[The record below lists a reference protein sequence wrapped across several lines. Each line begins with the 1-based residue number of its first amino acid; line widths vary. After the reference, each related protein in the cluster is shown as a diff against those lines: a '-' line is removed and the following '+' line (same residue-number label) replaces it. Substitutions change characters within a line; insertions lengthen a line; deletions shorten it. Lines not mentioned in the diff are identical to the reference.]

1 YPRGIRESHE
11 PSRAGRSA
19 PLPGRHQ
26 RARDPLAVRLG
37 DVREQ
42 GGAARGQSLRDHHRR
57 ARSTDRDGPP
67 GALARRP
74 EADLPRDRLM
84 DLVVRGGTV
93 VTAAGSFQADVGIEG
108 GRIVELGT
116 VGGDAPALDATGKF
130 VLPGG
135 VDVHTHLRLPTPEA
149 PDRLYQDTVAA
160 ACGGTTTVLSFIEQ
174 PRGGSPLGTLDKW
187 RQGAASEA
195 AVDYGFHVIL
205 TEFSE

>member
-1 YPRGIRESHE
+1 
-11 PSRAGRSA
+11 
-19 PLPGRHQ
+19 
-26 RARDPLAVRLG
+26 
-37 DVREQ
+37 
-42 GGAARGQSLRDHHRR
+42 
-57 ARSTDRDGPP
+57 
-67 GALARRP
+67 
-74 EADLPRDRLM
+74 M
-84 DLVVRGGTV
+84 DLVIRGGTV
-93 VTAAGSFQADVGIEG
+93 VTARGSFLADVGIAHG
-108 GRIVELGT
+108 QITELGELN
-116 VGGDAPALDATGKF
+116 GDVPSIDATGRF